1 MMKMMKRLGA
11 MKGMMG
17 GGGFPGLPR

>member
-1 MMKMMKRLGA
+1 MMKMMKKLGG

-17 GGGFPGLPR
+17 GGGFPGMR